1 MEQQRIANLQQRLL
15 RRQAAINVSDAA
27 AAFGTLRQY
36 SPPTVRHLPSLL
48 GPAQSPNVDALLPS
62 AAAPTTTV
70 ATEQSVNQP
79 EEGTSFWETVLGL
92 EIPGRIST
100 TGAPTDATRN
110 YAANVSVAYAPA
122 PPSRAS
128 RAPTVSFETSAGRG
142 PGGRRGDYRP
152 PPSINWDHL
161 YEAESARFVRAS
173 MGTGL
178 PHNEADH
185 TRPSSRFAPSP
196 TLRASASALTRGPSG
211 LPATRAPAMHVRQD
225 SPLDLNLD
233 DAVFDILFALQGD
246 EATDR
251 ELELS
256 PLELSPLDWEGAA
269 TSSASFGGPAWMPTS
284 PVPAAT
290 RSRQHLHFEGAEPAT
305 AAMTER
311 DVFTAAAEPLP
322 EARDALRYSAERGA
336 LLQLPSF
343 EPHAPTAHAGP
354 AAARSNTTEG
364 AQGSAPAVGR
374 LERQQNITFSA
385 GSPVQRSSR
394 ARDDEFEAYWF

>member
-48 GPAQSPNVDALLPS
+48 GPAQSPNVDALLPP

-70 ATEQSVNQP
+70 ATQQPTNQP

-92 EIPGRIST
+92 EIPGRITT
-100 TGAPTDATRN
+100 TGAPVDATRN
-110 YAANVSVAYAPA
+110 SAAYIPAAHAPV
-122 PPSRAS
+122 PPFSAS

-142 PGGRRGDYRP
+142 PGGRRGDYRA
-152 PPSINWDHL
+152 PPSHNWDHL
-161 YEAESARFVRAS
+161 YEETARIVRAS

-185 TRPSSRFAPSP
+185 TRPSSHFAPSS

-211 LPATRAPAMHVRQD
+211 LPAMRAPAMHVRQD

-233 DAVFDILFALQGD
+233 DAVFDILFALQGG
-246 EATDR
+246 EAIDR

-256 PLELSPLDWEGAA
+256 PLELSPLDWEGVA
-269 TSSASFGGPAWMPTS
+269 TSSASFGGPAWVPTS
-284 PVPAAT
+284 PVPAVT
-290 RSRQHLHFEGAEPAT
+290 RIRQHLHFEGAESAT
-305 AAMTER
+305 AAMTDG
-311 DVFTAAAEPLP
+311 DVFTAAPEPMP
-322 EARDALRYSAERGA
+322 EARDALRYPAERS
-336 LLQLPSF
+336 LLPQPGF
-343 EPHAPTAHAGP
+343 VPHAPTAHTG
-354 AAARSNTTEG
+354 AAAAGSAATEND
-364 AQGSAPAVGR
+364 AQRSAPAVGH
-374 LERQQNITFSA
+374 LERQQNITFFA
-385 GSPVQRSSR
+385 GSPVLRSSR
-394 ARDDEFEAYWF
+394 VRDDDFEAYWF